1 MAVVLVIDD
10 PDISDALVPK
20 PFDNLQLVLRFSK
33 PAAVIVERHCATDFA
48 GSLGN
53 RSDALRFSR
62 NARPLLLGIPRGF
75 TTAGHP
81 ELWFEVM
88 TLEHVQNEPGLIV
101 HSWRK
106 PPRQQPDTMP
116 FQGVHLGI
124 EAWDMLGAI
133 IVGEELETQ
142 SLQHGRA

>member
-1 MAVVLVIDD
+1 MRWMTV
-10 PDISDALVPK
+10 
-20 PFDNLQLVLRFSK
+20 
-33 PAAVIVERHCATDFA
+33 
-48 GSLGN
+48 
-53 RSDALRFSR
+53 
-62 NARPLLLGIPRGF
+62 
-75 TTAGHP
+75 
-81 ELWFEVM
+81 WFEVM

-142 SLQHGRA
+142 SLQHGGAFLWAALLRIERHNTPGN